1 MSHRS
6 SRAIIT
12 GALVI
17 GVAAGGLVIA
27 RGFAQGPAS
36 QIAQVAA
43 ATVGAKEVTYAADH
57 TTDVLIDA
65 EVDADQIVRVVR
77 HGDHWHVF
85 TRDGREIITYTD
97 PSQAS
102 SAHDLSNT
110 AKVVSAGELT
120 SMRGTEVVK
129 ILRHGDHYHVFTA
142 DGREF
147 ITYTDPSAAFP
158 GVAIG
163 TYTGSHGHVQASW
176 SGSHASGWTAPA
188 ATGKAAGTG
197 GTAAPVPGL
206 SFVRVVGLDELSR
219 LPVVRILRHADHY
232 HAYLADGTEYITY
245 DNPASTFPHIQIGAY
260 AGNHGG
266 ADITPA
272 PMPAPTP
279 ERNPNDPKRVVKI
292 LRHEDHW
299 HLILADGTELV
310 THTDPSAAY
319 PHIKIGAYDPLAGR
333 DLDELGADELFD
345 YGDVEEGLRVP
356 LDQITYGG
364 IIYTIGF
371 NRATSTFIVPHL
383 DHYHNISV
391 EMLIQAVKLFP
402 ESFGNRSARDVVATL
417 KYLVRHPEAR
427 PHKEGWGA
435 GADGGQQ
442 DLGEF
447 GEQAGV
453 RRPLRIVHV
462 PSQGQWIITFEDGS
476 TLVTRTDPATTYP
489 DVPVLEPGPV
499 VSPDMTDEQIIATW
513 SERYGM
519 STDEFEDILL
529 ELPAAPLNTIEFRP
543 DRTVV
548 IFGATYPFR
557 MPDRVDEHEDDAD
570 QAEDA
575 EDEAVEDER
584 VSEGED
590 EQIEGGQALEDGA
603 DQADQADRDEV
614 ERAAEEKA
622 ADAEQA
628 SGAATGAEDARDAG
642 VAAGNKRAS
651 EKAAGEQ
658 DAPNAETPGASAY
671 EKPAETPLP

>member
-27 RGFAQGPAS
+27 RGFAQGPAP
-36 QIAQVAA
+36 QIARVAA
-43 ATVGAKEVTYAADH
+43 AAVNAKEVSYAADD

-85 TRDGREIITYTD
+85 TADGREIITYTD
-97 PSQAS
+97 PSQAAR
-102 SAHDLSNT
+102 AHELSNT

-120 SMRGTEVVK
+120 SMRGAEVVK

-163 TYTGSHGHVQASW
+163 TYTGSHGHAQASW
-176 SGSHASGWTAPA
+176 SGSHAGGWTTPA
-188 ATGKAAGTG
+188 ATGNAAGTG
-197 GTAAPVPGL
+197 GAAAPVPGL
-206 SFVRVVGLDELSR
+206 SFVRVVGLSELSR
-219 LPVVRILRHADHY
+219 LPVVRILRHADHF
-232 HAYLADGTEYITY
+232 HAYLADGTEYLTY
-245 DNPASTFPHIQIGAY
+245 DNPVGAFPHIQIGTY

-266 ADITPA
+266 AGTAPA
-272 PMPAPTP
+272 PMPAPAP

-319 PHIKIGAYDPLAGR
+319 PDIEIGAYDPLAGR
-333 DLDELGADELFD
+333 DLDELGADELFG

-356 LDQITYGG
+356 LDQIAYGG
-364 IIYTIGF
+364 VIYTIGF

-435 GADGGQQ
+435 GADGGAQ

-453 RRPLRIVHV
+453 RRPWCIVHV
-462 PSQGQWIITFEDGS
+462 PSQGQWVITFEDGS

-489 DVPVLEPGPV
+489 GVSVLEPGPV

-519 STDEFEDILL
+519 SADEFEDILL

-548 IFGATYPFR
+548 IFGTTYPFR

-575 EDEAVEDER
+575 EDE
-584 VSEGED
+584 
-590 EQIEGGQALEDGA
+590 QIEGDRALEDGA
-603 DQADQADRDEV
+603 EGEQIEGEMVSDAGADRNEA
-614 ERAAEEKA
+614 ERAAEEEA
-622 ADAEQA
+622 AGAEQA
-628 SGAATGAEDARDAG
+628 SGAATGAENARDAG
-642 VAAGNKRAS
+642 MVAG
-651 EKAAGEQ
+651 
-658 DAPNAETPGASAY
+658 DM
-671 EKPAETPLP
+671 

>member
-12 GALVI
+12 GALII
-17 GVAAGGLVIA
+17 GVTAGSLVIA
-27 RGFAQGPAS
+27 RGFAQGPAP
-36 QIAQVAA
+36 QIARTAA
-43 ATVGAKEVTYAADH
+43 ADAPAKEITYAADD

-97 PSQAS
+97 PAHAA
-102 SAHDLSNT
+102 SAHELSNT
-110 AKVVSAGELT
+110 AKVLSAGELT

-158 GVAIG
+158 GIAIG

-176 SGSHASGWTAPA
+176 GGHQTGGWAGAAGGTG
-188 ATGKAAGTG
+188 ATGTV
-197 GTAAPVPGL
+197 TPAPVPGL
-206 SFVRVVGLDELSR
+206 SFVRVVSLSELGR
-219 LPVVRILRHADHY
+219 LPIVRILQHADHF

-245 DNPASTFPHIQIGAY
+245 DNPAGAFPHIQIGTY
-260 AGNHGG
+260 TGSHGG
-266 ADITPA
+266 AGTAPA
-272 PMPAPTP
+272 PMPAPAP

-319 PHIKIGAYDPLAGR
+319 PNIEIGEYDPLAGH
-333 DLDELGADELFD
+333 DLDELGADELFG

-364 IIYTIGF
+364 VIYTIGF

-447 GEQAGV
+447 GEQAGT
-453 RRPLRIVHV
+453 RRPLRIVHA

-476 TLVTRTDPATTYP
+476 TLVTHTDPAKTYP

-499 VSPDMTDEQIIATW
+499 VNPDMTDEQIIATW

-529 ELPAAPLNTIEFRP
+529 ELPAAPLNTIEFRS

-548 IFGATYPFR
+548 IFGTVYPFR
-557 MPDRVDEHEDDAD
+557 MPDRADEHEDDAD

-575 EDEAVEDER
+575 EDEAAG
-584 VSEGED
+584 GEQVPEND
-590 EQIEGGQALEDGA
+590 
-603 DQADQADRDEV
+603 ADQADRDEA
-614 ERAAEEKA
+614 EQAAEEEDA
-622 ADAEQA
+622 SAEQA
-628 SGAATGAEDARDAG
+628 FGAATEAGDARDAG
-642 VAAGNKRAS
+642 MTAGDKRAS
-651 EKAAGEQ
+651 EEAAGEQ
-658 DAPNAETPGASAY
+658 ETPDAGAPGTPAY
-671 EKPAETPLP
+671 EKPAETPLS

>member
-1 MSHRS
+1 MSHRPA
-6 SRAIIT
+6 RTVIT
-12 GALVI
+12 GALII
-17 GVAAGGLVIA
+17 GVAAGSLVIA
-27 RGFAQGPAS
+27 RGFAQGPAP
-36 QIAQVAA
+36 QIARTAA
-43 ATVGAKEVTYAADH
+43 VDAPAKKIAYAADD

-97 PSQAS
+97 PAHAA
-102 SAHDLSNT
+102 SAHELSNT
-110 AKVVSAGELT
+110 AKVVSGSELA
-120 SMRGTEVVK
+120 SLRGTEVVR

-176 SGSHASGWTAPA
+176 GGNQAGGWTGAAGSAGA
-188 ATGKAAGTG
+188 ATGSATPV
-197 GTAAPVPGL
+197 PVPGL

-245 DNPASTFPHIQIGAY
+245 DNPAGAFPHIQIGSY
-260 AGNHGG
+260 TGNHGG
-266 ADITPA
+266 SGMAPA
-272 PMPAPTP
+272 PAPTP
-279 ERNPNDPKRVVKI
+279 APTPDRNPDDPKRVVKI
-292 LRHEDHW
+292 LKHEDHW

-319 PHIKIGAYDPLAGR
+319 PGITIGEYDPLAGH
-333 DLDELGADELFD
+333 DLDKLGADELFAYD
-345 YGDVEEGLRVP
+345 DVEEGLRVP
-356 LDQITYGG
+356 LDEIAYGG
-364 IIYTIGF
+364 VIYTIGF
-371 NRATSTFIVPHL
+371 NRTTSTFIVPHL

-402 ESFGNRSARDVVATL
+402 ESFGGHSARDVVATL
-417 KYLVRHPEAR
+417 KYLVRHPEMR

-435 GADGGQQ
+435 SADGGQQ

-447 GEQAGV
+447 GDAPGTRQ
-453 RRPLRIVHV
+453 PLRIVHV
-462 PSQGQWIITFEDGS
+462 PSQGQWVITFEDGS

-499 VSPDMTDEQIIATW
+499 VSPNMSDEEIIATW
-513 SERYGM
+513 SARYQM

-548 IFGATYPFR
+548 ILGTTYPFR
-557 MPDRVDEHEDDAD
+557 MPDHVDEPEDEDD
-570 QAEDA
+570 
-575 EDEAVEDER
+575 
-584 VSEGED
+584 G
-590 EQIEGGQALEDGA
+590 
-603 DQADQADRDEV
+603 DQADTADDEQAPEEEAASDEQAPEEEAEAASALDEETAAAS
-614 ERAAEEKA
+614 ERAADDEPQGEKQAPDTQADNAPAHEEP
-622 ADAEQA
+622 AD
-628 SGAATGAEDARDAG
+628 
-642 VAAGNKRAS
+642 
-651 EKAAGEQ
+651 
-658 DAPNAETPGASAY
+658 
-671 EKPAETPLP
+671 LPQP

>member
-27 RGFAQGPAS
+27 RGFAQGPAP
-36 QIAQVAA
+36 QIARVAA
-43 ATVGAKEVTYAADH
+43 AAVNTKEVSYAADD

-85 TRDGREIITYTD
+85 TADGREIITYTD
-97 PSQAS
+97 PSQAAR
-102 SAHDLSNT
+102 AHELSNT

-163 TYTGSHGHVQASW
+163 TYTGSHGHAQASW
-176 SGSHASGWTAPA
+176 SGSHAGGWTTPA
-188 ATGKAAGTG
+188 ATGNAADAG
-197 GTAAPVPGL
+197 GAAAPVPGL
-206 SFVRVVGLDELSR
+206 SFVRVVGLSELSR
-219 LPVVRILRHADHY
+219 LPVVRILRHADHF

-245 DNPASTFPHIQIGAY
+245 DNPVDVFPHIQIGTY

-266 ADITPA
+266 AGAAPA
-272 PMPAPTP
+272 PMPAPAP

-310 THTDPSAAY
+310 THTDPSVAY
-319 PHIKIGAYDPLAGR
+319 PDIEIGEYDPLAGR
-333 DLDELGADELFD
+333 DLDELGADELFG

-364 IIYTIGF
+364 VIYTIGF

-435 GADGGQQ
+435 GADGGTQ

-462 PSQGQWIITFEDGS
+462 PSQGQWVITFEDGS

-489 DVPVLEPGPV
+489 GVSVLEPGPV

-519 STDEFEDILL
+519 SADEFEDILL

-548 IFGATYPFR
+548 IFGTTYPFR

-575 EDEAVEDER
+575 EDEDAEDE
-584 VSEGED
+584 
-590 EQIEGGQALEDGA
+590 QALEDDA
-603 DQADQADRDEV
+603 DQVDRDEA
-614 ERAAEEKA
+614 EQAAEEEDA
-622 ADAEQA
+622 GAEQD
-628 SGAATGAEDARDAG
+628 SGAATEAGDARDAG
-642 VAAGNKRAS
+642 MTAGDMQAS
-651 EKAAGEQ
+651 EEAAGEQ
-658 DAPNAETPGASAY
+658 ETPDAGAPGTPAY